1 MQPQPASE
9 QWQCEVIGELILRYY
24 FLQPAP
30 TQWVAIGL
38 LEVEAGTIFRVGC
51 GREPET
57 ALVDL
62 RQRLLGALE
71 QLTER
76 SVPPRLFSCAA

>member
-1 MQPQPASE
+1 MRPHPTSE
-9 QWQCEVIGELILRYY
+9 QWQCEVIGELNLRYY
-24 FLQPAP
+24 FLQPVP
-30 TQWVAIGL
+30 TQWVAVGL
-38 LEVEAGTIFRVGC
+38 LETEAGTIFRVGC
-51 GREPET
+51 GSEPET

-76 SVPPRLFSCAA
+76 SVPPRLVVCAA

>member
-9 QWQCEVIGELILRYY
+9 QWQCEVIGKLILRYY

-30 TQWVAIGL
+30 TQWVAVGL
-38 LEVEAGTIFRVGC
+38 LEIEAGTIFRVGC
-51 GREPET
+51 GSEPET

-62 RQRLLGALE
+62 RQRLIRALGELP
-71 QLTER
+71 ER
-76 SVPPRLFSCAA
+76 SVPPRLVSCAA